1 MAYSSPKSGTD
12 YFLYPSLVK
21 GSFMV
26 QLTRIYT
33 KSGDKGKTSLG
44 TGKRVAKHDLR
55 IEVIGA
61 VDEINASLGIAILDL
76 DQDLK
81 KILTRV
87 QNDLFDL
94 GADLCMPEGDGLRII
109 ESQVTWLE
117 KEIDRLNEALLPLTS
132 FILPGGSRAS
142 SYLHL
147 ARTIT
152 RRAERL
158 CSKLLEK
165 EPSLNIFIF
174 QYLNRLS
181 DLLFVMGRYGNNHG
195 KDDVLWIPGA
205 HRS

>member
-1 MAYSSPKSGTD
+1 
-12 YFLYPSLVK
+12 
-21 GSFMV
+21 MV

-44 TGKRVAKHDLR
+44 TGKRVFKHDLR

-61 VDEINASLGIAILDL
+61 VDEVNASLGLAILDL

-117 KEIDRLNEALLPLTS
+117 KEIDRLNEILTPLTS
-132 FILPGGSRAS
+132 FILPGGSKAS
-142 SYLHL
+142 AYLHL